1 MLTKEQINLLLH
13 FNPDCMS
20 VTDLKICRKAFQDF
34 PEEAAKFMFPCE
46 SGGASTITTL
56 LWYVKY
62 KLYAMEARLEGNVIA
77 AISEEESADAA
88 YNELPPYAK
97 W

>member
-77 AISEEESADAA
+77 AMHEEEGADAA
-88 YNELPPYAK
+88 FNALPPYAK

>member
-1 MLTKEQINLLLH
+1 
-13 FNPDCMS
+13 MS
-20 VTDLKICRKAFQDF
+20 VTDLTVCREAFRDF
-34 PEEAAKFMFPCE
+34 PEEAAKFMFPRE
-46 SGGASTITTL
+46 SDRASTITTL

-77 AISEEESADAA
+77 AMSEEESADAA

>member
-20 VTDLKICRKAFQDF
+20 VPDLKLCRDTFLEL

-46 SGGASTITTL
+46 SNRASTITTL

-62 KLYAMEARLEGNVIA
+62 KLSAMEARLEGNVIA
-77 AISEEESADAA
+77 AMSEEESADAT